1 MIKSFQPIIFNIIFK
16 IKIYCSY
23 IYFNILSNPN
33 WLCIRNIKHT
43 CCFYVFKIIVVSFI
57 SCKIEKILHP
67 QFSNVK
73 STLSWSLF
81 HKKMYGFFMYCHI
94 EINYICFKNC
104 PHDTNI
110 LLSTSHILVK
120 LVTNVVILLRKK
132 FGTMYAIVDHFLI
145 REKLENINALIV
157 V

>member
-1 MIKSFQPIIFNIIFK
+1 
-16 IKIYCSY
+16 
-23 IYFNILSNPN
+23 
-33 WLCIRNIKHT
+33 
-43 CCFYVFKIIVVSFI
+43 
-57 SCKIEKILHP
+57 
-67 QFSNVK
+67 
-73 STLSWSLF
+73 
-81 HKKMYGFFMYCHI
+81 MYGFFMYCHI